1 MTRDLP
7 SLQLS
12 QRVTI
17 RPGDVVQLRG
27 GGDYYRHGRTWQR
40 VFHATGTARV
50 IRLHADRSGS
60 KIFADLV
67 MSHDCQT
74 RTLLVQGEYRSRAT
88 GLKYRAYNLRRA
100 R

>member
-27 GGDYYRHGRTWQR
+27 GGDFHRHAGAWHRI
-40 VFHATGTARV
+40 FHATGTARV
-50 IRLHADRSGS
+50 IRLHADRSRV
-60 KIFADLV
+60 FADLV
-67 MSHDCQT
+67 MSQDSQT
-74 RTLLVQGEYRSRAT
+74 RTLLIQGEYRSRTT
-88 GLKYRAYNLRRA
+88 GLKYRAYSLRRA
-100 R
+100 KP